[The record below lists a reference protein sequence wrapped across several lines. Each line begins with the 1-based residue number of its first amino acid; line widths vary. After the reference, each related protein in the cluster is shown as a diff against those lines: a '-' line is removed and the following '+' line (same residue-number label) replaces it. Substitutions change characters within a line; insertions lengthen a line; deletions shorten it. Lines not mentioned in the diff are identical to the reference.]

1 MGVQN
6 IALTLC
12 VAMDSG
18 NGIPA
23 HKKIGRL
30 ITDAPPPDIELKN
43 VAPAVANKTMKI
55 VWMSMH
61 QK

>member
-1 MGVQN
+1 
-6 IALTLC
+6 LC